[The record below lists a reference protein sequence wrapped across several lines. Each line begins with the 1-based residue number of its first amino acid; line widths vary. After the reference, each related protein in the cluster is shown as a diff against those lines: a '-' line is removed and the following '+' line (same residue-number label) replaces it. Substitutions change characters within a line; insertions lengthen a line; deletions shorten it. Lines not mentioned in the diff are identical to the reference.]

1 MLGGGRDEAETQ
13 RQIKS
18 TKTLPIVPLLQVTN
32 RQVKRTPCVVEMY
45 SPLSLLPPPSLTL
58 SLYSLDSL

>member
-13 RQIKS
+13 WQIKG

-32 RQVKRTPCVVEMY
+32 RQVKRTRRG
-45 SPLSLLPPPSLTL
+45 
-58 SLYSLDSL
+58 